1 MRLDHLANL
10 RQTVVVNFLRQIVED
25 IRFKGRLDPFWDS
38 VKGPKWMVA
47 PHQKKYKFSVK
58 SFLYMK
64 SQTHCIRF

>member
-47 PHQKKYKFSVK
+47 PYQKKIKIFG
-58 SFLYMK
+58 
-64 SQTHCIRF
+64 